1 MGTISSMKGELDVDN
16 QLLFI
21 ALIAF
26 FIAAFLKGLTGLGFM
41 TICLGILALFI
52 DLKVAIPLLF
62 IPSLCSNILVMI
74 QAGGFLTA
82 LKRFWPL
89 YLSAFPGLLI
99 GLFLLG
105 SQGDEIP
112 KYILAVVM
120 ILYGIY
126 GLRKGMFSLSYSL
139 EKKYMI
145 PVGVVSGF
153 VNGATGSQIM
163 PIMPYLLALK
173 MSKDLFVQTINCAFT
188 LNTIIM
194 IIGVGKLGLLT
205 QTKVF
210 VSIIGVLPVFL
221 GIYLGGQIR
230 KQLSDARFKKLVL
243 ILLIV
248 LGGILIVRISI

>member
-1 MGTISSMKGELDVDN
+1 MDN
-16 QLLFI
+16 QLLVV
-21 ALIAF
+21 AF
-26 FIAAFLKGLTGLGFM
+26 FAFFAAAFLKGLTGLGFM

-74 QAGGFLTA
+74 QAGGFLVA
-82 LKRFWPL
+82 LRRFWPL
-89 YLSAFPGLLI
+89 YLSALPGLFA

-105 SQGDEIP
+105 SRGDEVP
-112 KYILAVVM
+112 KSILAVVM
-120 ILYGIY
+120 ILYGMY
-126 GLRKGMFSLSYSL
+126 GLRRGMFSLSSST

-163 PIMPYLLALK
+163 PIMPYLLSLQ
-173 MSKDLFVQTINCAFT
+173 MSKNLFVQTINCSFT

-194 IIGVGKLGLLT
+194 ILGLGKLGLVN
-205 QTKVF
+205 QTGVF
-210 VSIIGVLPVFL
+210 VSMIGVIPVFT
-221 GIYLGGQIR
+221 GIYLGGRIR
-230 KQLSDARFKKLVL
+230 RKISDRRFRELVL

-248 LGGILIVRISI
+248 LGGILLIRVSV

>member
-1 MGTISSMKGELDVDN
+1 MDT

-21 ALIAF
+21 ALVAF

-41 TICLGILALFI
+41 TICLGLLALFI

-82 LKRFWPL
+82 FKRFWPL
-89 YLSAFPGLLI
+89 YLSAFPGLLA

-105 SQGDEIP
+105 SQGDDIP
-112 KYILAVVM
+112 KCILAVVM

-126 GLRKGMFSLSYSL
+126 GLRNGLFSLSTSK

-145 PVGVVSGF
+145 PVGVISGF

-163 PIMPYLLALK
+163 PIMPYLLGLK
-173 MSKDLFVQTINCAFT
+173 MSKELFVQTINCSFT
-188 LNTIIM
+188 LNTMIM
-194 IIGVGKLGLLT
+194 IVGFGKLGLINQGGIFIST
-205 QTKVF
+205 
-210 VSIIGVLPVFL
+210 IGVIPVFL
-221 GIYLGGQIR
+221 GIYSGGKIR
-230 KQLSDARFKKLVL
+230 KKISDARFRNLVL
-243 ILLIV
+243 ILLIA
-248 LGGILIVRISI
+248 LGGLLAARISI